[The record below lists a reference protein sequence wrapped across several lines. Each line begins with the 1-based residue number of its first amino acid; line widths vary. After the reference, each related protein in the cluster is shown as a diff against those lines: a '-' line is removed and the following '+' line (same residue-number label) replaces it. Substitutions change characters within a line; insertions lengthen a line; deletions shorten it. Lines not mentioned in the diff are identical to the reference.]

1 MFGYSDENGFPQER
15 VDELFVQYK
24 KEFDEKKSLLN
35 NNDLRLMSDDFMP
48 IYSSFYILGFY
59 EHAESLSYEGLMWRY
74 GYGVQQYNLLAF
86 NCFEKAVRLGGRTL
100 LSSMAYYELGL
111 MYQQGEVVKKDLLKA
126 RTLFM
131 KAIEK
136 DGNEQA
142 RIQLDEINKL
152 ILCNY
157 LGPGY
162 TL

>member
-1 MFGYSDENGFPQER
+1 MFGYSDECGFPQER

-24 KEFDEKKSLLN
+24 KEFDEKKFLLN
-35 NNDLRLMSDDFMP
+35 NNDIRLMSDVFMP
-48 IYSSFYILGFY
+48 IYSGFYNLGFY

-74 GYGVQQYNLLAF
+74 GYGVQQNNLVALEF
-86 NCFEKAVRLGGRTL
+86 FQKAVRIGGRTL

-111 MYQQGEVVKKDLLKA
+111 MYQLGEEVKKDLLKA

-142 RIQLDEINKL
+142 RIQLDDVNELLRKEL
-152 ILCNY
+152 L
-157 LGPGY
+157 
-162 TL
+162 

>member
-1 MFGYSDENGFPQER
+1 MFGYSDECGFPQER

-35 NNDLRLMSDDFMP
+35 NNDLRLISDFFMP
-48 IYSSFYILGFY
+48 IYSSFSVLGFY

-74 GYGVQQYNLLAF
+74 GYGVQQNNLVALEF
-86 NCFEKAVRLGGRTL
+86 FQKAVRIGGRML

-111 MYQQGEVVKKDLLKA
+111 MYQLGEEVKKDLLKA

-142 RIQLDEINKL
+142 RIQLDEVNDLLRKEL
-152 ILCNY
+152 L
-157 LGPGY
+157 
-162 TL
+162 

>member
-1 MFGYSDENGFPQER
+1 MIMFGYSDENGFPQER
-15 VDELFVQYK
+15 VDELFIQYK
-24 KEFDEKKSLLN
+24 KEFDEKRYFYNK
-35 NNDLRLMSDDFMP
+35 NDLGRLSEISCRFSM
-48 IYSSFYILGFY
+48 LGFY